1 MSPCLELV
9 LDLIWDSSVKFLVGR
24 SWLRNSRDL
33 DPRSREDLEERSL
46 EKSLGWWVTSLDRGL
61 VLDLG
66 RPGTCSATR
75 KHSRNN
81 ALGMYLLP

>member
-46 EKSLGWWVTSLDRGL
+46 EKSLGWWVASLDCREESLFITLPPLGCR
-61 VLDLG
+61 LDSLD
-66 RPGTCSATR
+66 
-75 KHSRNN
+75 
-81 ALGMYLLP
+81 

>member
-33 DPRSREDLEERSL
+33 DPRSSEDLEERSV
-46 EKSLGWWVTSLDRGL
+46 EKSLGCPVASLDRREESLFITLPLLGCR
-61 VLDLG
+61 LDSLD
-66 RPGTCSATR
+66 
-75 KHSRNN
+75 
-81 ALGMYLLP
+81 

>member
-33 DPRSREDLEERSL
+33 DPRSREDLEERSV
-46 EKSLGWWVTSLDRGL
+46 EKSLGCPVASLDRREESLFITLPLLGCR
-61 VLDLG
+61 LDSLD
-66 RPGTCSATR
+66 
-75 KHSRNN
+75 
-81 ALGMYLLP
+81 

>member
-33 DPRSREDLEERSL
+33 DPRSREDLGEGSV
-46 EKSLGWWVTSLDRGL
+46 EKSLGCPVASLDWREESLFITLPLLGCR
-61 VLDLG
+61 LDSLD
-66 RPGTCSATR
+66 
-75 KHSRNN
+75 
-81 ALGMYLLP
+81 

>member
-46 EKSLGWWVTSLDRGL
+46 EKSLGCPDASLDRKEESLFITLPPLGCR
-61 VLDLG
+61 LDSLD
-66 RPGTCSATR
+66 
-75 KHSRNN
+75 
-81 ALGMYLLP
+81 

>member
-46 EKSLGWWVTSLDRGL
+46 EKSPGCPVASLDRKEESLFITLPPLGCR
-61 VLDLG
+61 LDSLD
-66 RPGTCSATR
+66 
-75 KHSRNN
+75 
-81 ALGMYLLP
+81 

>member
-33 DPRSREDLEERSL
+33 DPRSREDLDERSL
-46 EKSLGWWVTSLDRGL
+46 EKSLGCPVASLDRREESLFITLPPLGCR
-61 VLDLG
+61 LDSLD
-66 RPGTCSATR
+66 
-75 KHSRNN
+75 
-81 ALGMYLLP
+81 

>member
-33 DPRSREDLEERSL
+33 DPRSREDLEECSL
-46 EKSLGWWVTSLDRGL
+46 EKSLGCPVASLDRRGESL
-61 VLDLG
+61 FITLPPLGCRLDSLD
-66 RPGTCSATR
+66 
-75 KHSRNN
+75 
-81 ALGMYLLP
+81 

>member
-46 EKSLGWWVTSLDRGL
+46 EKSLGWWVTSLDRREESLFITLPPLGCR
-61 VLDLG
+61 LDSLD
-66 RPGTCSATR
+66 
-75 KHSRNN
+75 
-81 ALGMYLLP
+81 

>member
-46 EKSLGWWVTSLDRGL
+46 EKSLGCPVASLDRREEFLFITLPPLGCR
-61 VLDLG
+61 LDSLD
-66 RPGTCSATR
+66 
-75 KHSRNN
+75 
-81 ALGMYLLP
+81 

>member
-46 EKSLGWWVTSLDRGL
+46 EKSLGCPVVSLDRREESLFITLPPLGCR
-61 VLDLG
+61 LDSLD
-66 RPGTCSATR
+66 
-75 KHSRNN
+75 
-81 ALGMYLLP
+81 

>member
-46 EKSLGWWVTSLDRGL
+46 EKSLSCPVASLDCREESKTLPPLGCR
-61 VLDLG
+61 LDSLD
-66 RPGTCSATR
+66 
-75 KHSRNN
+75 
-81 ALGMYLLP
+81 

>member
-33 DPRSREDLEERSL
+33 DPRSREDLEEHSL
-46 EKSLGWWVTSLDRGL
+46 EKSLGWWVASLDCREESLFITLPPLGCR
-61 VLDLG
+61 LDSLD
-66 RPGTCSATR
+66 
-75 KHSRNN
+75 
-81 ALGMYLLP
+81 

>member
-33 DPRSREDLEERSL
+33 DPRSREDLEERSV
-46 EKSLGWWVTSLDRGL
+46 EKSLGCPVASLDRREESLFITLPPLGCR
-61 VLDLG
+61 LDSLD
-66 RPGTCSATR
+66 
-75 KHSRNN
+75 
-81 ALGMYLLP
+81 

>member
-46 EKSLGWWVTSLDRGL
+46 EKSPGCPVASLDRIIITLPPLGCR
-61 VLDLG
+61 LDSLD
-66 RPGTCSATR
+66 
-75 KHSRNN
+75 
-81 ALGMYLLP
+81 

>member
-46 EKSLGWWVTSLDRGL
+46 EKSLGCPVVSLDCREESLFITLPLLGCR
-61 VLDLG
+61 LDSLD
-66 RPGTCSATR
+66 
-75 KHSRNN
+75 
-81 ALGMYLLP
+81 

>member
-46 EKSLGWWVTSLDRGL
+46 EKSLGCPVASLDRREESLFITLPPLGCR
-61 VLDLG
+61 LDSLD
-66 RPGTCSATR
+66 
-75 KHSRNN
+75 
-81 ALGMYLLP
+81 

>member
-33 DPRSREDLEERSL
+33 DPRSREDLEEGSL
-46 EKSLGWWVTSLDRGL
+46 EKSLGCPVASLDCREESLFITLPLLGCR
-61 VLDLG
+61 LDSLD
-66 RPGTCSATR
+66 
-75 KHSRNN
+75 
-81 ALGMYLLP
+81 

>member
-46 EKSLGWWVTSLDRGL
+46 EKSLGCLVASLDCRKESLFITLPPLGCR
-61 VLDLG
+61 LDSLD
-66 RPGTCSATR
+66 
-75 KHSRNN
+75 
-81 ALGMYLLP
+81 

>member
-33 DPRSREDLEERSL
+33 DPRSREDLEERSV
-46 EKSLGWWVTSLDRGL
+46 EKSLGCPVVSLDCREESLFITLPLLGCR
-61 VLDLG
+61 LDSLD
-66 RPGTCSATR
+66 
-75 KHSRNN
+75 
-81 ALGMYLLP
+81 

>member
-46 EKSLGWWVTSLDRGL
+46 EKSLGCPVASLDCREESLFKTLPLLGCT
-61 VLDLG
+61 LDSLD
-66 RPGTCSATR
+66 
-75 KHSRNN
+75 
-81 ALGMYLLP
+81 

>member
-46 EKSLGWWVTSLDRGL
+46 EKSLGCPVASLDRREESLFITLPLLGCR
-61 VLDLG
+61 LDSLD
-66 RPGTCSATR
+66 
-75 KHSRNN
+75 
-81 ALGMYLLP
+81 